1 MELITTQVQTVEP
14 NSSVLYQAATSS
26 GNQSILWRIGSG
38 IITLR
43 GLGPQNRARFRI
55 SAHLNVALSA
65 DAAKD
70 PIEVAFAVNGEAIGT
85 TRMVS
90 TPAAVG
96 EFNSI
101 GTSSFI
107 DVASGCCT
115 EITLKN
121 IGTTDIDVE
130 NVTVTVERVA

>member
-55 SAHLNVALSA
+55 SAHLNVALST
-65 DAAKD
+65 DAAVE
-70 PIEVAFAVNGEAIGT
+70 PIQVAFAVNGEAIGT

-90 TPAAVG
+90 TPAAIG
-96 EFNSI
+96 EFNSV

-121 IGTTDIDVE
+121 IGTTDINVE